1 MKHDITLNDKK
12 YLYLQITFVI
22 LAVIIPLGYV
32 LITNHIWEDFFN
44 RQKVGDLVKVKVVR
58 LTDFGVFTEITPGI
72 EGVVFLSEL
81 DERKIENPE
90 EAFSVGQELMAKILK
105 MDQRNKKISLSFR
118 QAQLEMQKLEY
129 QKYMQSQDDRHTL
142 GDIMKDQLKNIGP
155 KKKTK
160 KACFTSFWEI

>member
-1 MKHDITLNDKK
+1 MKQKYSPGSHIKGPITSITDFGAFMEVDKGIEGLIHISDISWKKIKHPSDVLKEGEEVEAIILNIDTEKQK
-12 YLYLQITFVI
+12 LS
-22 LAVIIPLGYV
+22 LGIKQ
-32 LITNHIWEDFFN
+32 LEGDIWEDFFN

-118 QAQLEMQKLEY
+118 QAQ
-129 QKYMQSQDDRHTL
+129 
-142 GDIMKDQLKNIGP
+142 
-155 KKKTK
+155 
-160 KACFTSFWEI
+160 